1 MTEQF
6 RSKRQGIGSVI
17 TSVLAAFI
25 GVQSNRKRN
34 EDFTKGKISTFI
46 IAGLIGT
53 TVFVLFIV
61 GMVKLVMTLAM
72 P

>member
-25 GVQSNRKRN
+25 GVQSNRKRE

>member
-6 RSKRQGIGSVI
+6 RSKQQSIGSVI

-25 GVQSNRKRN
+25 GVQSNKKRK

-53 TVFVLFIV
+53 AVFVLFII
-61 GMVKLVMTLAM
+61 GIVKLVMTLAM

>member
-1 MTEQF
+1 MSEHLNG
-6 RSKRQGIGSVI
+6 KRQNITSVI

-25 GVQSNRKRN
+25 GVQSNKKRI
-34 EDFTKGKISTFI
+34 EDFTRGKISTFI

-53 TVFVLFIV
+53 IVFVLIIIGV
-61 GMVKLVMTLAM
+61 VKLVMTLAI